1 MGMLVNRFEREE
13 GITRLEAVVSGAGVV
28 VAPGDTPCLE
38 DVSVEFSD
46 SLENTQECLERLRV
60 CLQREVAVA
69 FRGIIRNRE
78 RVEYEDLPGILEQ
91 AEWSLNFVE
100 DDFEGLRRGIARLQD
115 LVDATV
121 HEVYDPIS

>member
-28 VAPGDTPCLE
+28 MVPGDTPCLE

-46 SLENTQECLERLRV
+46 SLENTQERLDRLRV
-60 CLQREVAVA
+60 CLRREIAVA

-78 RVEYEDLPGILEQ
+78 RVEYKDLPEILEQ

-100 DDFEGLRRGIARLQD
+100 DDFEGLRRGIARLQH

-121 HEVYDPIS
+121 HEV